1 MSITYTPQFSHQDW
15 VDNVDRVQ
23 AGGDSGFNVRFHGIE
38 GEFSTLTTVVKEISD
53 AIDTLSAA
61 PPAKT
66 FTTALTPALT
76 PTSTLAA
83 NQWQHVDGAA
93 VMPPGQTTAQGMM
106 GLQLPSGGTITTLR
120 IVGTKATGTLQVL
133 MYRQLFAT
141 GSGAELVVGHQITAT
156 GPFDAMNAATDPTK
170 TKVDNTQYRYYVAV
184 HLILASNTALQGAE
198 LDAIVVAYTV

>member
-66 FTTALTPALT
+66 ITAALTPALT
-76 PTSTLAA
+76 PTSTLATS
-83 NQWQHVDGAA
+83 QWQHNDGAA
-93 VMPPGQTTAQGMM
+93 VVPPGQTTAHGMM
-106 GLQLPSGGTITTLR
+106 GLQIPTGGTIASLR
-120 IVGTKATGTLQVL
+120 VVGTKASGTLTIVL
-133 MYRQLFAT
+133 YRQLFAN
-141 GSGAELVVGHQITAT
+141 GSGAELVVAHQIAAN
-156 GPFDAMNAATDPTK
+156 GVFDNTNNALDPTK
-170 TKVDNTQYRYYVAV
+170 AKVDNTQYRYYVSVRLDGATSLV
-184 HLILASNTALQGAE
+184 QGAE
-198 LDAIVVAYTV
+198 LDAVVVAYTD